1 MEVNLEVLK
10 CKIASKLVEELKKYQ
25 LPDKMLSKK
34 ATFIC
39 SKKNLREL
47 VESQFLPKD
56 LTKYCSD
63 MLFLFAAQGEIES
76 ELGLKLKL
84 EKLNQQIVARQLEQN
99 TNFVFDEKDIKEKV
113 VSIPTFTTINEALD
127 FWQSLKD
134 KNAKYNRSYYGSWS
148 YKETKE
154 EALQRQAIEF
164 TCRSREFEKVNKI
177 LLEEK
182 DTLEKCL
189 LRPKDYS
196 ETQVRID
203 KLAKEYQEEHKSL
216 ELIKKYPEIT

>member
-1 MEVNLEVLK
+1 MEVNIEVLK
-10 CKIASKLVEELKKYQ
+10 CKIASKLVEELKKYR
-25 LPDKMLSKK
+25 LPDKMLSRK

-47 VESQFLPKD
+47 VESQFLPKE

-63 MLFLFAAQGEIES
+63 MLFLFAAQGEIET
-76 ELGLKLKL
+76 EAGLKLKL

-134 KNAKYNRSYYGSWS
+134 KKARYNRSYYGSWS
-148 YKETKE
+148 YEETKE
-154 EALQRQAIEF
+154 EALQRQAVEF
-164 TCRSREFEKVNKI
+164 TCRSREFEKVIKI

-182 DTLEKCL
+182 DTLEKQL
-189 LRPKDYS
+189 IKSRSYS
-196 ETQVRID
+196 ETQIIVG
-203 KLAKEYQEEHKSL
+203 KLAEEYL
-216 ELIKKYPEIT
+216 EIT

>member
-1 MEVNLEVLK
+1 MEVNIEILK
-10 CKIASKLVEELKKYQ
+10 CKIASRLVEELKKYR
-25 LPDKMLSKK
+25 LPDKMLSRK

-47 VESQFLPKD
+47 VESQFLPKE

-63 MLFLFAAQGEIES
+63 MLFLFAAQGEIET

-134 KNAKYNRSYYGSWS
+134 KKARYNRSYYGSWS
-148 YKETKE
+148 YEETKE
-154 EALQRQAIEF
+154 EALQRQAVEF
-164 TCRSREFEKVNKI
+164 TCRSREFEKVIKI

-182 DTLEKCL
+182 DTLEKQL
-189 LRPKDYS
+189 IKSRSYS
-196 ETQVRID
+196 ETQIIVG
-203 KLAKEYQEEHKSL
+203 KLAKEYL
-216 ELIKKYPEIT
+216 EIT